1 MPTPESTFPRRRTAT
16 PATAVFVAFAAGALC
31 PACDDGARARNEV
44 EAPDFGTGGSGG
56 ASTGGTTGGTSTG
69 GTTGG
74 AGGAGPI
81 DAAIPTDAATPR
93 ADSATGGA
101 GGEPTADVGP
111 AGGAVSDAGPPAPDA
126 SEGPPEVCNGED
138 EDGDG
143 LIDEGV
149 ANLCG
154 GCGGL
159 PPEGCQSWRVDM
171 TQTAAD
177 AQTLNPNRLVGLQGS
192 VTSTVER
199 DIEGGRCLFQRSL
212 GPTPDAHVG
221 IVTLTTPLRSLMQVP
236 VYDGLSHSIRY
247 DASPESGPVQLFAD
261 GQTIQVQA
269 GGGQLVG
276 GFDGTLPAPLRI
288 TGLGDGEL
296 QGAIDVLRGARA
308 EPVTVH
314 WAAGAGGD
322 DGALRFFVGGSRS
335 QFNRGG
341 IYRGITYYQLDAQLV
356 DDGALE
362 IGPALSRF
370 MLADSSIWVY
380 LRRENVRRII
390 LGPHAV
396 ELSAASRAE
405 LRASGNLEAQDPP
418 SFDILAPSPDVRR
431 LTPGEPFEVRWSEP
445 PGDGPLV
452 VSLVYG
458 DADGAET
465 NYVACEVGDPS
476 AGRLV
481 LPGEATLGWPDAPDA
496 TRLLSVRRDLAT
508 VDLPGPDRGRI
519 TYSFSLMLAL
529 EP

>member
-1 MPTPESTFPRRRTAT
+1 MTTLERKTHHRRAASSTI
-16 PATAVFVAFAAGALC
+16 VALLTLAAIALS
-31 PACDDGARARNEV
+31 PACDDGVRVRNEA
-44 EAPDFGTGGSGG
+44 EAPDL
-56 ASTGGTTGGTSTG
+56 AMA
-69 GTTGG
+69 GG
-74 AGGAGPI
+74 AGGAGASPT
-81 DAAIPTDAATPR
+81 DAAEGALGGHPTDAATPR
-93 ADSATGGA
+93 NDAAMGGA
-101 GGEPTADVGP
+101 GGASTADTGP
-111 AGGAVSDAGPPAPDA
+111 AGGDLSDAGPPEPDA
-126 SEGPPEVCNGED
+126 SEGPPEICNGED

-171 TQTAAD
+171 TQTAAEG
-177 AQTLNPNRLVGLQGS
+177 QTLNPNRLVGLQGS

-308 EPVTVH
+308 EPVTLH
-314 WAAGAGGD
+314 WVAGAGGD

-341 IYRGITYYQLDAQLV
+341 IYRGITYYQLDARLV

-362 IGPALSRF
+362 VGPALRF
-370 MLADSSIWVY
+370 MLADSSIRIY
-380 LRRENVRRII
+380 LRRENVRRIV

-405 LRASGNLEAQDPP
+405 SRAPGNLEAQDPP

-465 NYVACEVGDPS
+465 NYVACEVLDPS
-476 AGRLV
+476 TGRLV
-481 LPGEATLGWPDAPDA
+481 LPGEATLGWPAAPDA

>member
-1 MPTPESTFPRRRTAT
+1 MPTPTILDRCRVSSLAQAALSAAVASTLT
-16 PATAVFVAFAAGALC
+16 VG
-31 PACDDGARARNEV
+31 CDDGARARSEV
-44 EAPDFGTGGSGG
+44 ETPDFGGPADQGAAGGSQVDQGASGG
-56 ASTGGTTGGTSTG
+56 AIGSDAADRTDARPAPADVG
-69 GTTGG
+69 TGG
-74 AGGAGPI
+74 AGGGGLVDGGP
-81 DAAIPTDAATPR
+81 
-93 ADSATGGA
+93 TGGM
-101 GGEPTADVGP
+101 PP
-111 AGGAVSDAGPPAPDA
+111 DAGPTGGQVPDA
-126 SEGPPEVCNGED
+126 AAGPPEVCNGED
-138 EDGDG
+138 EDLDG
-143 LIDEGV
+143 RIDEGV

-171 TQTAAD
+171 TQTAAE

-192 VTSTVER
+192 VTSTAER
-199 DIEGGRCLFQRSL
+199 DIEGARCLFQRSL
-212 GPTPDAHVG
+212 GATPDAHVG
-221 IVTLTTPLRSLMQVP
+221 IVTLTTPLRSLLQVP
-236 VYDGLSHSIRY
+236 VYDGLSRTIRY

-261 GQTIQVQA
+261 GDEIQVQA

-276 GFDGTLPAPLRI
+276 AFEATLPAPRRI

-296 QGAIDVLRGARA
+296 QGAIDVLRGVRA
-308 EPVTVH
+308 EPVTLH
-314 WAAGAGGD
+314 WAPGAGGA

-341 IYRGITYYQLDAQLV
+341 LYRGITYYQLDAQLV

-362 IGPALSRF
+362 VGPELSRF

-405 LRASGNLEAQDPP
+405 QRASGNLEAQDPP

-431 LTPGEPFEVRWSEP
+431 VTPGEPLEVRWTEP
-445 PGDGPLV
+445 PGEGPLV
-452 VSLVYG
+452 VSLVFG
-458 DADGAET
+458 DAEGVET
-465 NYVACEVGDPS
+465 TYVACEVAEPAS
-476 AGRLV
+476 GRLV
-481 LPGEATLGWPDAPDA
+481 LPAEATLGWPAGPEA

-519 TYSFSLMLAL
+519 TYSVSLMLAL